1 MIIQDP
7 FDLYLLFNLMSKIPK
22 PMEQQSTLKIS
33 DGKNLIKAILIAG
46 LIIGLLDGLAACIS
60 AYVQRE
66 VTPDRVWR
74 YVASGVFG
82 KDAFA
87 GGIPM
92 AFMGLF
98 FHFVIATGWT
108 ALFFLLYS
116 RVKFLSWNKYVIGIG
131 YGVFVMFAMNL
142 VVVPLSNVPNPN
154 TGSVQLPQLFI
165 HMFIIGVPISLLAN
179 RSYCFGLQA
188 RRRAFKTSAPSQP

>member
-1 MIIQDP
+1 
-7 FDLYLLFNLMSKIPK
+7 
-22 PMEQQSTLKIS
+22 MEQQSTLKVS
-33 DGKNLIKAILIAG
+33 DGKNLLKAMLIAG
-46 LIIGLLDGLAACIS
+46 LIIGVLDGLAACIS

-66 VTPDRVWR
+66 VTPGRVWR

-82 KDAFA
+82 KDAFD

-92 AFMGLF
+92 AFIGLF

-108 ALFFLLYS
+108 TLFFLLYP
-116 RVKFLSWNKYVIGIG
+116 RVKFLSWNKYIIGMA

-154 TGSVQLPQLFI
+154 TGSVHLPQLFI

-179 RSYCFGLQA
+179 RYYAKKQSL
-188 RRRAFKTSAPSQP
+188 

>member
-1 MIIQDP
+1 
-7 FDLYLLFNLMSKIPK
+7 
-22 PMEQQSTLKIS
+22 MEQQSTLKIS
-33 DGKNLIKAILIAG
+33 YGKDLLKAILIAG
-46 LIIGLLDGLAACIS
+46 LIIGILDGIAACVS

-82 KDAFA
+82 KDAFN
-87 GGIPM
+87 GGLPM
-92 AFMGLF
+92 TFIGLF

-108 ALFFLLYS
+108 SLFFLLYP
-116 RVKFLSWNKYVIGIG
+116 RVKFLSWNKYIIGMA

-154 TGSVQLPQLFI
+154 TGQVHLPQLFI
-165 HMFIIGVPISLLAN
+165 HMFIIGLPISLLAS
-179 RSYCFGLQA
+179 RYYSKQKQA
-188 RRRAFKTSAPSQP
+188 S